1 MEIINKTENQ
11 IVFKSDMKDSLANAI
26 RRYLNEISVL
36 AIDEVEISKN
46 NSPLYDETIAHRLGL
61 IPLKT
66 DKSSTEKK
74 EIKLKLAY
82 KKEGFVG
89 SGELKGNAQ
98 VVYDKIPITFLDKD
112 QELSLTA
119 TAKLG
124 KGVEHSKFNPG
135 LIFYRNV
142 SEIALDKEF
151 MEDVKSA
158 CPEASIKEKDGKIV
172 VVDDGLKEVC
182 DVVEGIAESKGKT
195 AEIVP
200 KGELIVTLESFG
212 QLDNKEIFKGAV
224 DELKKDLS
232 EVSKKL
238 K

>member
-182 DVVEGIAESKGKT
+182 DVVESIAESKGKT

-212 QLDNKEIFKGAV
+212 QLNNKEIFKGAV

>member
-182 DVVEGIAESKGKT
+182 DVVESIAESKGKT

>member
-1 MEIINKTENQ
+1 M
-11 IVFKSDMKDSLANAI
+11 
-26 RRYLNEISVL
+26 
-36 AIDEVEISKN
+36 
-46 NSPLYDETIAHRLGL
+46 
-61 IPLKT
+61 
-66 DKSSTEKK
+66 
-74 EIKLKLAY
+74 AY